1 MKKISNQQSAIK
13 SFILFLTLGIAI
25 AGCKV
30 YSFTGASVSPD
41 LKTLTV
47 EDFVNKSQNGNTAI
61 TQDLT
66 VKLQNRLVQETPLRL
81 TTSGGDLEIT
91 GYLTGYFVSTQA
103 PSGGNNT
110 LGSLNR
116 LTMTV
121 SVKCTNNIKEAD
133 SWEQNFTRFAD
144 FSSDT
149 PITQVERELW
159 DVINRQIAD
168 DIFNRTFVNW

>member
-1 MKKISNQQSAIK
+1 MVYGLWTIFPS
-13 SFILFLTLGIAI
+13 
-25 AGCKV
+25 CKV
-30 YSFTGASVSPD
+30 YSFTGASVSPE

-66 VKLQNRLVQETPLRL
+66 VRLQNRLVQETPLRL
-81 TTSGGDLEIT
+81 TPTDGDLELS
-91 GYLTGYFVSTQA
+91 GYLANYIVSTQA

-116 LTMTV
+116 LTMSV
-121 SVKCTNNIKEAD
+121 SVKCTNNKKEND
-133 SWEQNFTRFAD
+133 SWEQTFTRFAD
-144 FSSDT
+144 FPSTT
-149 PITQVERELW
+149 PVTQVERELW
-159 DVINRQIAD
+159 GVINQQIAD